1 MRFKLYAGL
10 LALTLLTPFVAPP
23 FAQGS
28 RPPQQQDEQ
37 DIIDDFVTTRGAA
50 FGERPKKPANTNTS
64 GNTQPKKAAKSPAG
78 EVAAGKKKSGPLSG
92 FKKTTPPRETVA
104 TNTANKNTAGP
115 GGPNAVANTNTNVNT
130 NAGAPDA
137 GKQADAAPAVEA
149 SASAPGGPIG
159 LGYTILLVAG
169 DGSNTVVDAARAF
182 AAGDKIRIALETNAD
197 GFLYIFNAENDGPA
211 PLMLYPHPALDG
223 GANRIAAHARDFF
236 PADLRYSFEFD
247 DAAATE
253 HLYVIFSR
261 RPLAD
266 VPAGEALLA
275 HCGGAA
281 RDDCYWKPAPEQ
293 WERLKAAAG
302 AGRVAEKRNDDLA
315 KAQTLPPAPSLARG
329 IKVKKDEPAPSVV
342 RMNASAESDVLLT
355 KIKLVHK

>member
-1 MRFKLYAGL
+1 MRFKLFAGL
-10 LALTLLTPFVAPP
+10 LALTLLAPFVAPP
-23 FAQGS
+23 YAQDS
-28 RPPQQQDEQ
+28 TPQPPPQDEQ

-50 FGERPKKPANTNTS
+50 FGERPKKPANTS
-64 GNTQPKKAAKSPAG
+64 GNTQPKKAVKSPLG
-78 EVAAGKKKSGPLSG
+78 EVAAGNKKSGQLSG
-92 FKKTTPPRETVA
+92 SKKTTPPREKVA
-104 TNTANKNTAGP
+104 TNAANKNTAGP
-115 GGPNAVANTNTNVNT
+115 GGTNAVANTNANVNS
-130 NAGAPDA
+130 NA

-149 SASAPGGPIG
+149 SAEAPGGPVG

-211 PLMLYPHPALDG
+211 PLMLYPHAALDG

-275 HCGGAA
+275 HCGGTA

-315 KAQTLPPAPSLARG
+315 KAQAPPAPSLARG

>member
-1 MRFKLYAGL
+1 MRFKLFAGL
-10 LALTLLTPFVAPP
+10 LALTLLAPFVAPP
-23 FAQGS
+23 YAQDS
-28 RPPQQQDEQ
+28 TPRQPQQDEQ

-64 GNTQPKKAAKSPAG
+64 GNTQPKKALKSPAG
-78 EVAAGKKKSGPLSG
+78 DVAAGNKKGGGVSG
-92 FKKTTPPRETVA
+92 FKKTTPPREKVA
-104 TNTANKNTAGP
+104 TSAANKNAAGP
-115 GGPNAVANTNTNVNT
+115 GGTNAVANTNANT

-137 GKQADAAPAVEA
+137 GKQADEAPAVEA
-149 SASAPGGPIG
+149 SAAAPAGPIG
-159 LGYTILLVAG
+159 LGYTILSVAG
-169 DGSNTVVDAARAF
+169 DGSNTVVDSARTF

-315 KAQTLPPAPSLARG
+315 KAQTPPPAPSLARG
-329 IKVKKDEPAPSVV
+329 IKVKKNEPAPSVV

>member
-1 MRFKLYAGL
+1 MRFKLFAGL
-10 LALTLLTPFVAPP
+10 LALALLTPFAAPP
-23 FAQGS
+23 FAQDS
-28 RPPQQQDEQ
+28 TPQPPQQDDQ

-64 GNTQPKKAAKSPAG
+64 GNTPPKKTAKSST
-78 EVAAGKKKSGPLSG
+78 VAVAPGNKKSGRLSG
-92 FKKTTPPRETVA
+92 FKKTPPPRETVA
-104 TNTANKNTAGP
+104 TNTANKSTAGP
-115 GGPNAVANTNTNVNT
+115 GGTNTNANTNT

-137 GKQADAAPAVEA
+137 GKPADTAPAVEA
-149 SASAPGGPIG
+149 SAEAPGGPIG
-159 LGYTILLVAG
+159 LGYTILLLAG
-169 DGSNTVVDAARAF
+169 DGSNTVVDSARAF

-211 PLMLYPHPALDG
+211 PLMLYPHAALDG

-315 KAQTLPPAPSLARG
+315 KAQTPPAAPALARG